1 MGCGPLGSNEKGVG
15 GEKRKRRVPAWP
27 DGGEGKGRR
36 TSGSYFWVEWLG
48 GMADEE
54 EGRAQAPGSYSW
66 ERGGIMLM
74 EKDAWALI
82 LGKGVSG
89 RDGPISY

>member
-1 MGCGPLGSNEKGVG
+1 
-15 GEKRKRRVPAWP
+15 
-27 DGGEGKGRR
+27 
-36 TSGSYFWVEWLG
+36 
-48 GMADEE
+48 MADEE
-54 EGRAQAPGSYSW
+54 EGRAQTPGSYSW